1 MKVLAAIMLLFL
13 AEVRCQVTG
22 GVPVERHEQF
32 PYQAYIA
39 VRYDRDHNPDRQVEP
54 KFSGCGGA
62 ILNRNFVMTAAH
74 CFREHEYYLNTDKD
88 HPEYDPGF
96 QWNRDRAEVYSG
108 MLQQGS
114 HLQRRMVAEFFL
126 HEQYRKEE
134 RDKNYDIAVVRVQQ
148 GFNIDDLKVARAVL
162 GNLASDVKNGW
173 VCASSGYGNYNQGQR
188 VMRLNWAPMVVVEFN
203 ECQDFPGL
211 DHQSICVQG
220 QSLGIRNTFGDS
232 GGPLSCHPQDM
243 PYYSSQRQTVYG
255 VSSWGGAGSWPHLYG
270 VSDFQTRVA
279 PHIEWIQRRAGDVLL
294 DGVDATR
301 GQFPHQAI
309 IARTDGTIMC
319 SATILSNWWVIA
331 APGCLGQGYY
341 VMAGIIDLT
350 TNSEA
355 RQTKT
360 CNMVRRGRNVEMCRV
375 NTYLNLNDPNQLP
388 QLPNL
393 VDRMEVLE
401 QGRGAK
407 HCQVVDWMM
416 KGGLQQRH
424 THLQYVNAEIL
435 STVGQMLQVR
445 VNGTQYHLNRSSVGA
460 ALVCMD
466 GQEVVP
472 FANAAE
478 RKDYQLRDFK
488 DVRRYLVGIQLPNG
502 NFVQVSHLKQWIAQ
516 QMRN

>member
-13 AEVRCQVTG
+13 AAEVRCQVTG
-22 GVPVERHEQF
+22 GVPVALHEQF

-39 VRYDRDHNPDRQVEP
+39 VQYDRDVYPRQVEP
-54 KFSGCGGA
+54 KIYGCGGA

-74 CFREHEYYLNTDKD
+74 CFREHEYILNTDKD

-96 QWNRDRAEVYSG
+96 TWNRGRAEVYAG

-126 HEQYRKEE
+126 HEQFRKDE

-162 GNLASDVKNGW
+162 GNLESDVKNGW

-203 ECQDFPGL
+203 ECQDVPGL
-211 DHQSICVQG
+211 EHQSICVQG
-220 QSLGIRNTFGDS
+220 QSLGIQNTFGDS
-232 GGPLSCHPQDM
+232 GGPLSCHPQHM
-243 PYYSSQRQTVYG
+243 PYYGSQRQAVYG
-255 VSSWGGAGSWPHLYG
+255 VSSWGGVGQWPHLYG

-279 PHIEWIQRRAGDVLL
+279 PHIEWIRQRAGDVLL

-301 GQFPHQAI
+301 GQFPHHAVI
-309 IARTDGTIMC
+309 TNTDGAVTC
-319 SATILSNWWVIA
+319 SATILSKWWVIA
-331 APGCLGQGYY
+331 APGCLKKDFN
-341 VMAGIIDLT
+341 VFAGIVDLT
-350 TNSEA
+350 TISEV
-355 RQTKT
+355 RQTRT
-360 CNMVRRGRNVEMCRV
+360 CNEVRQGRNVEMCRL
-375 NTYLNLNDPNQLP
+375 NESFNLNDPNEEPHLP
-388 QLPNL
+388 KSVMNL
-393 VDRMEVLE
+393 EVLE

-407 HCQVVDWMM
+407 HCQVVDWMLN
-416 KGGLQQRH
+416 GLQQLH

-435 STVGQMLQVR
+435 SSEGQMLQVGMY
-445 VNGTQYHLNRSSVGA
+445 VTEYHLDTVLVGA

-466 GQEVVP
+466 SQEVVP
-472 FANAAE
+472 YANRQE
-478 RKDYQLRDFK
+478 RKGHVLKDFK

-502 NFVQVSHLKQWIAQ
+502 NFAQVSSEKQWITQ
-516 QMRN
+516 QMRD